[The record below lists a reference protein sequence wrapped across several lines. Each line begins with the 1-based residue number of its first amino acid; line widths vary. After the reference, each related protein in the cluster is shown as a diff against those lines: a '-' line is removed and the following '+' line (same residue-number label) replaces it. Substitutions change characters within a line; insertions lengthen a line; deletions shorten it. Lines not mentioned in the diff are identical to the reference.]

1 MPPRCARGAEVPIGR
16 SSHSVNVVNSKVL
29 IFSGEELPRVPI
41 AANPANNFGGSG
53 FEAFDLGQSVWV
65 KDASAATKTGAP
77 QPRVGHASAQIGNK
91 IYILGGRGGAEMVP
105 FDSDLF
111 EFDADTGRWNIV
123 SPASKCTVESRSYHS
138 MTASKDYVF
147 VFGGCPAKGRLN
159 DLHQFDPATR
169 TWTQFPSHSEISP
182 RGGPALAVLGDR
194 LVVFGGFN
202 GNELGDMWTIPVGK
216 DAGPIAEREWK
227 RIMVPV
233 GSLVPDRRSVA
244 GFVALTDKFVLFH
257 GERDPSSKGHEGAG
271 LYHRDVWTFKFTS
284 KENDAV
290 QTGIWEEQEV
300 EQNGQNPTARGWIA
314 AAPLNGDKVV
324 MVGGFDGEVR
334 DNGVYLLSFD

>member
-1 MPPRCARGAEVPIGR
+1 MPPRCRWTTAFAPTAKVARGAEVPIGR

-53 FEAFDLGQSVWV
+53 FEAFDLDQSVWV

-169 TWTQFPSHSEISP
+169 TWTQFPSHPDISP

-271 LYHRDVWTFKFTS
+271 LYHRDVDIQVHVKR
-284 KENDAV
+284 E
-290 QTGIWEEQEV
+290 
-300 EQNGQNPTARGWIA
+300 
-314 AAPLNGDKVV
+314 
-324 MVGGFDGEVR
+324 
-334 DNGVYLLSFD
+334 